1 MLPKH
6 WALSRIQQKGH
17 NQTHQR
23 IDPDS
28 LSVWA
33 LIGQLPFWSP
43 STLTYLLGPYEG
55 QVESLL
61 RGCWQSWN
69 TCQLLSM
76 PVGALGTSRP
86 LPLGKS
92 KGRSQ
97 RLGVHLPLLRWCYW
111 AQVT

>member
-1 MLPKH
+1 MLPRH
-6 WALSRIQQKGH
+6 WALFWIQQKGH
-17 NQTHQR
+17 NQTHQS

-28 LSVWA
+28 LSARA
-33 LIGQLPFWSP
+33 LTGQLPSWSP
-43 STLTYLLGPYEG
+43 STLTYLLGPHEG
-55 QVESLL
+55 QAEPLL
-61 RGCWQSWN
+61 RGCWQSWK
-69 TCQLLSM
+69 TCQLLSL
-76 PVGALGTSRP
+76 PAGALGTSRS